1 MPETSTDFAR
11 DTAAGSRQPVSA
23 RRRSGFR
30 RSGRGLVIGLVGLV
44 VAGLVGAGAEAVIS
58 RSDDERYPPPGR
70 LVTVAGKD
78 LHLNCTGTGAPTVVL
93 EAGLGEPSLTWADV
107 QSSLDDGLR
116 VCSYDRAGLGW
127 SGGGDD
133 GAWTAE
139 QAAADLAGLLSAAGE
154 SGPYV
159 LVAHSV
165 GALVSREFRQAHPEE
180 VAAMV
185 LLDPTDDEAVR
196 TGGVPTVAVVER
208 RIQGLLARTGVLRW
222 LGEWLV
228 PAVVGDQPPEALLR
242 QLPAAYHPG
251 SIDASLR
258 ELRGTVPSAEHLQG
272 YEDPSWADLP
282 VTVISA
288 ESATAAQRD
297 SDIALTARSSQGR
310 HVSAES
316 GGHYVHY
323 ADPLFVVG
331 LVRDAATAAD

>member
-1 MPETSTDFAR
+1 MPEISIHPAP
-11 DTAAGSRQPVSA
+11 DTATEPPPKVSA
-23 RRRSGFR
+23 RRRSGLR
-30 RSGRGLVIGLVGLV
+30 RLGRGTVIVLVALVM
-44 VAGLVGAGAEAVIS
+44 AGLAGAGAEAVIA

-116 VCSYDRAGLGW
+116 VCSYDRVGLGW
-127 SGGGDD
+127 SGGGD

-139 QAAADLAGLLSAAGE
+139 QAAADLAGLLDAAGE
-154 SGPYV
+154 PGPYV

-165 GALVSREFRQAHPEE
+165 GALVSREFRQAHPKE

-196 TGGVPTVAVVER
+196 AGGVPTVAVVER

-228 PAVVGDQPPEALLR
+228 PAVVGDQPPQALLR

-258 ELRGTVPSAEHLQG
+258 ELRGTVASAEHLQRQ
-272 YEDPSWADLP
+272 EDPSWGNLP
-282 VTVISA
+282 VTVVSA
-288 ESATAAQRD
+288 DSATEAQRD
-297 SDIALTARSSQGR
+297 AHAALAARSSQGE
-310 HVSAES
+310 HVPAKS

-323 ADPLFVVG
+323 ADPRWVVG
-331 LVRDAATAAD
+331 LVREAAAAAG

>member
-1 MPETSTDFAR
+1 MPEISTDSAR
-11 DTAAGSRQPVSA
+11 DTTTESPQRVSV
-23 RRRSGFR
+23 RRRSGLR
-30 RSGRGLVIGLVGLV
+30 RFGRGLVIVLVTLV
-44 VAGLVGAGAEAVIS
+44 VAGLAGAGAEAVIS
-58 RSDDERYPPPGR
+58 RSDDERYRPPGR
-70 LVTVAGKD
+70 LGTVAGKD
-78 LHLNCTGTGAPTVVL
+78 LHLNCTGTGGPTVVL

-127 SGGGDD
+127 SDSGEDGD
-133 GAWTAE
+133 WTAE
-139 QAAADLAGLLSAAGE
+139 EAAADLAGLLSSGGE
-154 SGPYV
+154 QGPYV

-165 GALVSREFRQAHPEE
+165 GALVTREFRQAHPEE

-228 PAVVGDQPPEALLR
+228 PAVVGDRPPQALLR
-242 QLPAAYHPG
+242 QLPAVYRPA

-258 ELRGTVPSAEHLQG
+258 ELRGTVASAEHLLHQD
-272 YEDPSWADLP
+272 DPSWGDLP

-288 ESATAAQRD
+288 DSATEAQRD
-297 SDIALTARSSQGR
+297 AHAALAARSSRGQ

-323 ADPLFVVG
+323 ADPHWVVG
-331 LVRDAATAAD
+331 LVREAAATAD